1 MKQTP
6 NINLPILEQGDKYL
20 KETQN
25 EAFSVIDREIAG
37 LNSAISS
44 LDNAE
49 GSIIDTKNDVET
61 LKNETNMLK
70 ASLNDMASNVIPNIQ
85 TSLDNITTL
94 IKNSE
99 ELKTALSLG
108 KKHLTLVEGVF
119 NIDREL
125 TLMDITIKG
134 KNLENTIIK
143 ATTTLDNML
152 LLKGNITLENITID
166 CNNNSYSAY
175 KTNELNDLIIKNV
188 IVQNALSN
196 FNGTYPI
203 NNACEIDGLNVYVDN
218 LTVKNNKGHG
228 LSLSPSRI
236 NSNYKIINSDF
247 SNNGVGKQGIGLVN
261 RVRNAGVN
269 FKSILVNNCIAFNNG
284 ASGIGTH
291 TANNIIISNCDCS
304 NNGEHGIC
312 IMDGKNATIT
322 ANKCNNNVA
331 SGLRIQGDFSTEE
344 DSISGWNNAQITG
357 NDFSSNSIGVSLG
370 NKISNVNI
378 VGNNLTNESSHT
390 IYIQYFSDRT
400 NCSNI
405 IATGNIIS
413 SILTSPRKNAPVCG
427 YIVDETIKFDNY
439 DEDGNRITYYT
450 LLGSKSFINTIDRII
465 GNNDNIIQSPT
476 DYSTNW
482 NMHGTL
488 SGGIITSNT
497 SGWYMYQRINY
508 SQERFL
514 SLILEFDKRST
525 TEESPSILLRF
536 RKQDG
541 GLIGDKG
548 YRYNNFNDKITI
560 TWDML
565 EDIDRNILHQA
576 KFIDLTITGTAS
588 MTIKPINIVGCF
600 SNQLPVDR
608 NSI

>member
-70 ASLNDMASNVIPNIQ
+70 ASLNDMASNVILNIQ
-85 TSLDNITTL
+85 TSLGHITTL

-99 ELKTALSLG
+99 EFKVALSLG
-108 KKHLTLVEGVF
+108 KKHLTLLEGVY
-119 NIDREL
+119 NVDNEI

-166 CNNNSYSAY
+166 CNNISYSAF
-175 KTNELNDLIIKNV
+175 KTNELNDLTIKNV

-228 LSLSPSRI
+228 LSLSPSRT

-291 TANNIIISNCDCS
+291 TANNIIISNCECS

-344 DSISGWNNAQITG
+344 DNISGWNNAQITG
-357 NDFSSNSIGVSLG
+357 NDFSGNNIGVSLG
-370 NKISNVNI
+370 NKITNVNI
-378 VGNNLTNESSHT
+378 VGNNLTNESSYT

-488 SGGIITSNT
+488 SGGIITSSSN
-497 SGWYMYQRINY
+497 GWYMYQRLNY
-508 SQERFL
+508 AQERFL
-514 SLILEFDKRST
+514 SLILEFDKANM
-525 TEESPSILLRF
+525 TENSPSILLRF
-536 RKQDG
+536 RKENG
-541 GLIGDKG
+541 ALLGDKG
-548 YRYNNFNDKITI
+548 YRYKEFNGKITI

-565 EDIDRNILHQA
+565 EDIDRTTLEQA

-588 MTIKPINIVGCF
+588 ETIKPINIVGCF